1 MITNPKIVEAFE
13 RNLAANEYIT
23 YLQALAIFDML
34 YHEAVSLGAINH
46 NNIMDGI
53 ENTIR
58 ISNFIQSLPGKTK

>member
-23 YLQALAIFDML
+23 YPQALAIFDML
-34 YHEAVSLGAINH
+34 HQEAVSLGVFSH

-53 ENTIR
+53 DNTIR
-58 ISNFIQSLPGKTK
+58 ISNFIQSLPGKIE